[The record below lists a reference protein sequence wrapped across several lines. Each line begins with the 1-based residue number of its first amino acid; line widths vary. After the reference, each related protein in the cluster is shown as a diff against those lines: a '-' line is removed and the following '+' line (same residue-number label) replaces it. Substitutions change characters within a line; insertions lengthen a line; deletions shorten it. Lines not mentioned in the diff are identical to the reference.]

1 MNDQLRDAVK
11 KETQRIIE
19 DTLFSAKRHF
29 ETARIWSLMHFGLGL
44 PAAVLAAIASASAF
58 KDNTVLAGIL
68 AIIVT
73 ALTALIT
80 FLNPNKRAN
89 AHHIAGNKYNALRN
103 QTRIFCEIDLTAD
116 NQKIDISNRIK
127 ELAKERDDLNQD
139 SPQTFKWAYKRAK
152 AAIEEGEAAY
162 AVDQCDLGKQ

>member
-29 ETARIWSLMHFGLGL
+29 ESARIWSLMHFGLGL
-44 PAAVLAAIASASAF
+44 PTAVLAAIASASAF
-58 KDNTVLAGIL
+58 KENTSLAGFL
-68 AIIVT
+68 AIAVT
-73 ALTALIT
+73 ALTALMT

-89 AHHIAGNKYNALRN
+89 AHHMAGNKYNALRN
-103 QTRIFCEIDLTAD
+103 QARIFCEIDLTAGD
-116 NQKIDISNRIK
+116 QQDDISKKIK
-127 ELAKERDDLNQD
+127 ELAKERDDLNQS

-152 AAIEEGEAAY
+152 AAIEAGEADYEA
-162 AVDQCDLGKQ
+162 DQCEPQ

>member
-29 ETARIWSLMHFGLGL
+29 ESARIWSLMHFGLGL
-44 PAAVLAAIASASAF
+44 PTAVLAAIASASAF
-58 KDNTVLAGIL
+58 KENTSLAGFL
-68 AIIVT
+68 AIAVT
-73 ALTALIT
+73 ALTALMT

-89 AHHIAGNKYNALRN
+89 AHHMAGNKYNALRN
-103 QTRIFCEIDLTAD
+103 QARIFCEIDLTAGD
-116 NQKIDISNRIK
+116 QQNDISKKIK
-127 ELAKERDDLNQD
+127 ELAKERDDLNQS

-152 AAIEEGEAAY
+152 AAIEAGEADY
-162 AVDQCDLGKQ
+162 AADQCEPQ